1 MYLLGILFIRKG
13 ARLTAYS
20 INHESI
26 HQRQAMEMLYIFFYL
41 WYAIEWLVRLIQCGN
56 ARQAYYNISLEK
68 EAYYNMYNLAYI
80 DARRHYTWTQ
90 YL

>member
-1 MYLLGILFIRKG
+1 
-13 ARLTAYS
+13 
-20 INHESI
+20 
-26 HQRQAMEMLYIFFYL
+26 MEMLYIFFYL

-80 DARRHYTWTQ
+80 DAESCDNFEPIEYENEITEKTEDGGTPCILHKKEG
-90 YL
+90 